1 MDRKVYNS
9 YVDLLRREL
18 VPALGCTEPIAIA
31 FAAAKAREVLGCE
44 PEKIVMHCSGN
55 IIKNVQGVTV
65 PTSGGLRGIAVA
77 AILGAVGG
85 DASKNLEALTGIND
99 AHRAR
104 MRELLDQKICT
115 CELAENVDNLYIL
128 AELSAGDQ
136 TAAVEVSGSHTNITR
151 IERNGEVLFRA
162 ETKNVKDTADKSLLK
177 FRDILEFAETV
188 DLDDVRDV
196 LKRQIDYNEAI
207 ADEGLKGKYGV
218 NVGRELMDRYDP
230 SDVRIRARAR
240 AAAGSDARMGGC
252 SMPVVINSGSGNQ
265 GMTVSL
271 PVIEYARDMK
281 ASEDRLYRALVVANL
296 TSLLQKRYIGDL
308 SAFCGATSAA
318 AGATAGIAW
327 LKGFDE
333 VAIERTITNTIASI
347 GGMVCDGAKASCAYK
362 IALALEAA
370 ILGME
375 LGGEDGRSFAPG
387 EGLVQ
392 DDIEKTIAN
401 VGRMGRDG
409 MKSTDVEI
417 LKIMIGQ

>member
-1 MDRKVYNS
+1 
-9 YVDLLRREL
+9 
-18 VPALGCTEPIAIA
+18 
-31 FAAAKAREVLGCE
+31 
-44 PEKIVMHCSGN
+44 
-55 IIKNVQGVTV
+55 
-65 PTSGGLRGIAVA
+65 
-77 AILGAVGG
+77 
-85 DASKNLEALTGIND
+85 
-99 AHRAR
+99 
-104 MRELLDQKICT
+104 
-115 CELAENVDNLYIL
+115 
-128 AELSAGDQ
+128 
-136 TAAVEVSGSHTNITR
+136 
-151 IERNGEVLFRA
+151 
-162 ETKNVKDTADKSLLK
+162 
-177 FRDILEFAETV
+177 
-188 DLDDVRDV
+188 
-196 LKRQIDYNEAI
+196 
-207 ADEGLKGKYGV
+207 
-218 NVGRELMDRYDP
+218 
-230 SDVRIRARAR
+230 
-240 AAAGSDARMGGC
+240 MGGC

-271 PVIEYARDMK
+271 PVIEYARDMN
-281 ASEDRLYRALVVANL
+281 ASEEKLYRALVVANL

-333 VAIERTITNTIASI
+333 AAIERTITNTIASI

>member
-1 MDRKVYNS
+1 MDRNVYNS
-9 YVDLLRREL
+9 YIDLLRREL

-44 PEKIVMHCSGN
+44 PERIVMHCSGN
-55 IIKNVQGVTV
+55 IIKNVQGVKV

-85 DASKNLEALTGIND
+85 DASKKLEALTGVTD

-104 MRELLDQKICT
+104 MRALLDQKICT

-128 AELSAGDQ
+128 AELFAGDQ
-136 TAAVEVSGSHTNITR
+136 RAAVEVSGSHTNITR
-151 IERNGEVLFRA
+151 IERNGDVLFQA
-162 ETKNVKDTADKSLLK
+162 ETQNVKDTADKSLLK
-177 FRDILEFAETV
+177 FRDILEFAQTV
-188 DLDDVRDV
+188 DLDEIRDV
-196 LKRQIDYNEAI
+196 LKRQIEYNEAI

-218 NVGRELMDRYDP
+218 NVGRELMDRYDA

-252 SMPVVINSGSGNQ
+252 SLPVVINSGSGNQ

-271 PVIEYARDMK
+271 PVIEYARDMQV
-281 ASEDRLYRALVVANL
+281 SEDQLYRALVVANL

-333 VAIERTITNTIASI
+333 AAIERTITNTIASI

-417 LKIMIGQ
+417 LKIMIGK